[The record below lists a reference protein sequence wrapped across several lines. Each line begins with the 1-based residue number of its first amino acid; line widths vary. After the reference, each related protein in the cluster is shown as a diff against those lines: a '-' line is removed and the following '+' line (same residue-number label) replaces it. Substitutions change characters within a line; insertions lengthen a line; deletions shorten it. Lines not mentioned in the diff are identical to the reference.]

1 MALAYYVSTT
11 NMEARSTDPTNAQFA
26 AYRAMWDYFNVAL
39 FGGTLRPVILNF
51 SRAANS
57 LGFFAPLR
65 WEHGDET
72 THEISLN
79 PAYLKR
85 RSPRDVASTLVHE
98 MAHLWQQDHGKPGR
112 RGYHNE
118 EWAQKMDALGLA
130 PSSTAAPGGARVGY
144 RMSHYIVDGGPFAR
158 AFDAMPRE
166 YLLPWTCWE
175 VGASDKAKGKTKPR
189 ASKLKY
195 TCPTC
200 AANAWG
206 KPALRL
212 RCGECD
218 EMMVCDDG
226 GPGEVALQRAA

>member
-1 MALAYYVSTT
+1 
-11 NMEARSTDPTNAQFA
+11 MEARSMDPTDSQFA
-26 AYRAMWDYFNVAL
+26 AYRALYDYFNTAL

-65 WEHGDET
+65 WERGNET

-79 PAYLKR
+79 PAYLKTR
-85 RSPRDVASTLVHE
+85 PARDVASTLVHE
-98 MAHLWQQDHGKPGR
+98 MVHLWQQEEGKPAR

-118 EWAQKMDALGLA
+118 EWARKMDEIGLA

-144 RMSHYIVDGGPFAR
+144 RMSHYIVEGGRFAL
-158 AFDAMPRE
+158 AFEAMPRE

-175 VGASDKAKGKTKPR
+175 AQGSGKGKAKPR
-189 ASKLKY
+189 GSKLKY
-195 TCPTC
+195 TCPKC

-206 KPALRL
+206 KPGLSL
-212 RCGECD
+212 RCGGCE
-218 EMMVCDDG
+218 ETMVPHEDG
-226 GPGEVALQRAA
+226 DAGDAGESAVRRAA

>member
-1 MALAYYVSTT
+1 M
-11 NMEARSTDPTNAQFA
+11 DPTNSQFE
-26 AYRAMWDYFNVAL
+26 AYRAMWAYFNAAL
-39 FGGTLRPVILNF
+39 FNDSLPPVILNF

-65 WEHGDET
+65 WERGKET

-79 PAYLKR
+79 PSYLKS
-85 RSPRDVASTLVHE
+85 RSAQQVASTLVHE
-98 MAHLWQQDHGKPGR
+98 MAHLWQFAHGKPGR

-118 EWAQKMDALGLA
+118 EWARKMDELGLT
-130 PSSTAAPGGARVGY
+130 PSSTAAPGGDRVGY
-144 RMSHYIVDGGPFAR
+144 KMSHFIVESGAFAR
-158 AFDAMPRE
+158 AFEAMPRE

-175 VGASDKAKGKTKPR
+175 PQGSDKGKAKPR
-189 ASKLKY
+189 VSKLKY

-206 KPALRL
+206 KPGLLL

-218 EMMVCDDG
+218 TAMTCESEDTGKGDSG
-226 GPGEVALQRAA
+226 QIALQAA

>member
-1 MALAYYVSTT
+1 M
-11 NMEARSTDPTNAQFA
+11 DPTNSQFE
-26 AYRAMWDYFNVAL
+26 AYRAMWTYFNEVLFSGAL
-39 FGGTLRPVILNF
+39 TPVILNF

-57 LGFFAPLR
+57 LGFFAPER
-65 WEHGDET
+65 WERGQET

-79 PAYLKR
+79 PAYLR
-85 RSPRDVASTLVHE
+85 RQSPRDVASTLVHE
-98 MAHLWQQDHGKPGR
+98 MAHLWQWTHGKPGR

-118 EWAQKMDALGLA
+118 EWATKMDILGLP
-130 PSSTAAPGGARVGY
+130 PSSTGAPGGARVGY
-144 RMSHYIVDGGPFAR
+144 RMSHYIAPGGAFDR

-175 VGASDKAKGKTKPR
+175 PDGKNNKKKPR

-206 KPALRL
+206 KPSLSL
-212 RCGECD
+212 YCGDCD
-218 EMMVCDDG
+218 EAMVCDDDDDGDG
-226 GPGEVALQRAA
+226 GAHALRAA

>member
-1 MALAYYVSTT
+1 MTDS
-11 NMEARSTDPTNAQFA
+11 MDPTNSQFS
-26 AYRAMWDYFNVAL
+26 AYRQMWDYFNVTL

-57 LGFFAPLR
+57 LGFFAPSR
-65 WEHGDET
+65 WKRGKAET

-79 PAYLKR
+79 PAYLEL
-85 RSPRDVASTLVHE
+85 RSARDVASTLVHE
-98 MAHLWQQDHGKPGR
+98 MAHLWQQEQGKPGR

-118 EWAQKMDALGLA
+118 EWARKMDELGLA
-130 PSSTAAPGGARVGY
+130 PSSTGKLGGARVGY
-144 RMSHYIVDGGPFAR
+144 RMSHYIVEGAPFAQ
-158 AFDAMPRE
+158 AFESMPRE

-175 VGASDKAKGKTKPR
+175 PQGNGSGTKKPR

-195 TCPTC
+195 TCPAC

-206 KPALRL
+206 KPGLQL

-218 EMMVCDDG
+218 EAMTSEEGHDDAG
-226 GPGEVALQRAA
+226 QSMRRAA